1 MGGAKGYN
9 TLYRDIGCSAI
20 VVLACCMFLGW
31 HPWVYLAVFSLHWLM
46 FSTYWDWLFK
56 GQDCLWFSGLM
67 VGVAL
72 TPILFIS
79 VELWWL
85 VALRMG
91 ILAVSWEALNRY
103 LPDKVLVWRRDVVEE
118 FSRYALSL

>member
-1 MGGAKGYN
+1 
-9 TLYRDIGCSAI
+9 
-20 VVLACCMFLGW
+20 MFLGW
-31 HPWVYLAVFSLHWLM
+31 HPWVYLGVFCLTWGSM
-46 FSTYWDWLFK
+46 ATYWDWLFK
-56 GQDCLWFSGLM
+56 GRDSMFFSGLM

-91 ILAVSWEALNRY
+91 ILAVVWECLNRY
-103 LPDKVLVWRRDVVEE
+103 LPQKGVWIWRRDVVEE
-118 FSRYALSL
+118 FSRYAVSL